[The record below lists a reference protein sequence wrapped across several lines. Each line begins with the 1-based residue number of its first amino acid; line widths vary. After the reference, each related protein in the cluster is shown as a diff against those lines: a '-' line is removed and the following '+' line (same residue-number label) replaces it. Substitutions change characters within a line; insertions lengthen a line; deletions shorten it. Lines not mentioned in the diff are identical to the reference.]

1 MSFHRLI
8 YYSAFVGGW
17 GAFVGWLISELLLLH
32 RATDISTL
40 SLMLTVGFV
49 GAAVAGGLGILAGAA
64 NGQWK
69 ENLYR
74 LWLGLGGGFIG
85 GALGGGLGSVIYNLY
100 PVMFSR
106 VVGWTLM
113 GLAIGSV
120 EGVYDLSVR
129 KIRNGLVGGGIGG
142 FLGGLLFTPI
152 HALFG
157 GNMSSRATAFVILGM
172 FIGLFIGLAQIILME
187 AWLTVVAGF
196 RTGRQVILTL
206 PETILGTS
214 EKAQLPFI
222 AYGAKGVEPIHLRIL
237 RRPEG
242 GFLLQ
247 DNHSR
252 TGTQLNGKRI
262 EQPVLLRNGDVI
274 QLGPNAVRYSESF
287 KNVDDGYV
295 ELPTP
300 RLEPGKP
307 VEAIALGPPPARQER
322 PPSAIPM
329 GKPVAPPPGR
339 PVPPPQ
345 PIVRTSSSVRE
356 AGKPPPLPPGVSSPA
371 PPAPLPAPAPVA
383 SGACPIC
390 ARPAKGI
397 PGKRVCENC
406 GIKF

>member
-8 YYSAFVGGW
+8 YYSAIVGGW
-17 GAFVGWLISELLLLH
+17 AAFVGWLISELVLL
-32 RATDISTL
+32 RRSTE
-40 SLMLTVGFV
+40 VG
-49 GAAVAGGLGILAGAA
+49 GAIAGGLGMLTGAA

-85 GALGGGLGSVIYNLY
+85 GALGGGLGALIYSDQLAT
-100 PVMFSR
+100 VSR
-106 VVGWTLM
+106 TFGWTLM

-120 EGVYDLSVR
+120 EGIYDLNVR
-129 KIRNGLVGGGIGG
+129 KVRNGLIGGGIGG
-142 FLGGLLFTPI
+142 LLGGLLFNPI
-152 HALFG
+152 YALFG

-196 RTGRQVILTL
+196 RTGRQVSLTQS
-206 PETILGTS
+206 ETILGTS

-222 AYGAKGVEPIHLRIL
+222 AYGAKGVEPVHLRIL

-247 DNHSR
+247 DNNSR

-262 EQPVLLRNGDVI
+262 QQTVLLRNGDLI

-287 KNVDDGYV
+287 KNVEDGYV
-295 ELPTP
+295 ESPA
-300 RLEPGKP
+300 EPARPGTGKV
-307 VEAIALGPPPARQER
+307 VEAIAVGPPRPAGG
-322 PPSAIPM
+322 IPV
-329 GKPVAPPPGR
+329 GKPVGPPVAR
-339 PVPPPQ
+339 PVPPAQ
-345 PIVRTSSSVRE
+345 PPSRSSASVRS
-356 AGKPPPLPPGVSSPA
+356 AGKPPPLPAGLAAPA
-371 PPAPLPAPAPVA
+371 PAAPILPPQPPAPA
-383 SGACPIC
+383 ACPIC